1 MRSKAFR
8 VKEMEK
14 ERVYEDKAKKVKQ
27 KKGKETHAWVER
39 GKVSCYEIRCFHLF
53 IPKTKKTRIKQR
65 KNVVLATLQAVT

>member
-14 ERVYEDKAKKVKQ
+14 ERVYEDKAKKVKKKK

-39 GKVSCYEIRCFHLF
+39 GKVSSPCLN
-53 IPKTKKTRIKQR
+53 QR
-65 KNVVLATLQAVT
+65 KKF